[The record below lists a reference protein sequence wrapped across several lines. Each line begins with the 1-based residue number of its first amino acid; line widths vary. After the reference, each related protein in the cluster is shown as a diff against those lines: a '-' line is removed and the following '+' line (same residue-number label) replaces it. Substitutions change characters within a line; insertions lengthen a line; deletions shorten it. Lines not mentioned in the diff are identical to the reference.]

1 MLFLVN
7 KPRPSTFDLIGLLAG
22 EDDQKE
28 VLLIGDGVFYGVDL
42 MAGRFAEKGV
52 KKLYVSK
59 PCLASR
65 SVRLSDRCIPLEYEE
80 IVPLIMEEHE
90 KIVSI

>member
-7 KPRPSTFDLIGLLAG
+7 KTRPNPFDLIGLLAG
-22 EDDQKE
+22 EDDRSE

-42 MAGRFAEKGV
+42 IARRFIEIGV

-65 SVRLSDRCIPLEYEE
+65 SVRLSDSCIPLEYEE
-80 IVPLIMEEHE
+80 MVPLIMEEHD
-90 KIVSI
+90 KVVSV